1 MLKSVSDFLKKL
13 EVRFNQSKWK
23 KVVLT
28 SLKYAFNG
36 LIIIYLIRE
45 VLKIGWRETLTLLPV
60 QPWFYILF
68 LVLYFALPISEYF
81 IYKIVWPINFRNSI
95 SAFITKKIY
104 NNSIVGYSGDF
115 YLSWWAS
122 QSLGKSKKEAL
133 SVVKDNAI
141 LSTVGSSLFA
151 VIMLVLFLVFG
162 DKPERFINTSYLSYS
177 ILALVVLLLV
187 ALVLPKK
194 FRQKIFQLGFK
205 VSLSIVGI
213 HFVRLLFLGT
223 IQIVQWQI
231 VMPDINLATWI
242 TYVALQ
248 IITTRI
254 PLVPNRDLLFMA
266 MGIELASTLNLPLA
280 AITAL
285 FLASNILDK
294 LVNVLLNLIISYIK
308 PKEKEEFV
316 SND

>member
-1 MLKSVSDFLKKL
+1 MLKLVLDFIKKA
-13 EVRFNQSKWK
+13 EERFNQSKWK
-23 KVVLT
+23 KPVLT
-28 SLKYAFNG
+28 SFKYVFNG
-36 LIIIYLIRE
+36 LIIIYLVRE
-45 VLKIGWRETLTLLPV
+45 VLRIGWKETLSLLPV
-60 QPWFYILF
+60 QPGFYALF
-68 LVLYFALPISEYF
+68 LVLYFALPISEFF
-81 IYKIVWPINFRNSI
+81 IYKLVWPITLKKSI

-104 NNSIVGYSGDF
+104 NNSLVGYSGDF

-122 QSLGKSKKEAL
+122 QFLGKTRKEAL

-141 LSTVGSSLFA
+141 LSTVGSSFFA
-151 VIMLVLFLVFG
+151 VTMLVLFLVFG

-177 ILALVVLLLV
+177 IFGLILLLV
-187 ALVLPKK
+187 IALILPKK
-194 FRQKIFQLGFK
+194 FREKVFQLGFK
-205 VSLSIVGI
+205 VSISIIGI
-213 HFVRLLFLGT
+213 HFIRLIFLGT

-231 VMPDINLATWI
+231 VMPDINLTTWI

-266 MGIELASTLNLPLA
+266 MGIELASTLSLPLA

-294 LVNVLLNLIISYIK
+294 LVNVILYLIISYLK
-308 PKEKEEFV
+308 PKVKEHLEPNV
-316 SND
+316 